1 MIFWLCGFGFEPNV
15 NLGIVTIFKNVEIQ
29 FTPIFIKNTQIRL
42 VPHETIKRLQI
53 EFTCAKIPFRPAR
66 NSLEE
71 QVCRFLNEIVLEEES
86 DELGEGFISHFA
98 FYCKAF
104 EEILDEDS
112 KSDFENVFQFYEQ
125 VIKAE
130 CSYGECK

>member
-1 MIFWLCGFGFEPNV
+1 MLE
-15 NLGIVTIFKNVEIQ
+15 
-29 FTPIFIKNTQIRL
+29 
-42 VPHETIKRLQI
+42 PHETIKRLQI